1 MKNKKGNQK
10 INFNYTE
17 EFKTSTPNPPTE
29 KELKTIF
36 NKKYFNYIKRK
47 EKRNLGGCIFE

>member
-1 MKNKKGNQK
+1 MKNKKENQK
-10 INFNYTE
+10 INFNYIE
-17 EFKTSTPNPPTE
+17 EFKTNLQTTPTE